1 MLLGRTGDTR
11 GYLRD
16 VTVVHAAV
24 PTGATNK
31 LQAGRCGGPSAQSL
45 EPDVCFRCCSR
56 VCVFSGLGEQ
66 SPKRKTAT

>member
-24 PTGATNK
+24 LTGATYK
-31 LQAGRCGGPSAQSL
+31 LQQVGAGVQARKAS
-45 EPDVCFRCCSR
+45 SR
-56 VCVFSGLGEQ
+56 TVFVVLRVFSGLGEQ